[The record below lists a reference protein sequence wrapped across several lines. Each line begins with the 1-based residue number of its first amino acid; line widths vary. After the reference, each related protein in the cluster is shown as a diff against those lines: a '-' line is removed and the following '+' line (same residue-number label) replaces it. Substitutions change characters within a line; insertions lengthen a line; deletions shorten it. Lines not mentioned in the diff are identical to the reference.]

1 MDINKILIKI
11 IVILLGFSNLSAQ
24 ESAIDILKRVK
35 ENTLSLKNVY
45 YKFNISSK
53 FENNLFPISGEFY
66 IKQEN
71 YLIDTSEIDQ
81 IYDGEKFYTI
91 IHENKEI
98 IISTENTSFFNFSP
112 NQIFNFFLKGFD
124 LEIQNINNESYIIT
138 AESHEEEEI
147 IYNIFINSNL
157 SIERIEM
164 IEKETGNQIN
174 TFLTLTYD
182 YNLNVPFS
190 LFKFELNDYKN
201 YLIVTE
207 NWKY

>member
-35 ENTLSLKNVY
+35 ENTLSLKNVF

-66 IKQEN
+66 INKEK

-112 NQIFNFFLKGFD
+112 NQIFNFFLKGFN
-124 LEIQNINNESYIIT
+124 LEIQNINNGSYIIT
-138 AESHEEEEI
+138 AESLEEEEI

-207 NWKY
+207 N

>member
-35 ENTLSLKNVY
+35 ENTLSLENVY

-112 NQIFNFFLKGFD
+112 NQIFNFFLKGFN
-124 LEIQNINNESYIIT
+124 LEIQNINNKSYIIN
-138 AESHEEEEI
+138 AESRKEEEI
-147 IYNIFINSNL
+147 MYNIFINSNL

-207 NWKY
+207 N

>member
-35 ENTLSLKNVY
+35 ENTLSLENVY

-124 LEIQNINNESYIIT
+124 LEIQNINNESYFIT
-138 AESHEEEEI
+138 AESHEDEEI

-207 NWKY
+207 N

>member
-1 MDINKILIKI
+1 VDINKILIKI

-207 NWKY
+207 N

>member
-35 ENTLSLKNVY
+35 ENTLSLQNVY

-124 LEIQNINNESYIIT
+124 LEIQNINNGSYIIT
-138 AESHEEEEI
+138 AESLEEEEI

-164 IEKETGNQIN
+164 IEKETGNQIY

-207 NWKY
+207 N

>member
-1 MDINKILIKI
+1 VDINKILIKI

-35 ENTLSLKNVY
+35 ENTLSLQNVY

-207 NWKY
+207 N

>member
-35 ENTLSLKNVY
+35 ENTLSLQNVY

-124 LEIQNINNESYIIT
+124 LEIQNINNESYFIT

-207 NWKY
+207 N

>member
-1 MDINKILIKI
+1 MGINKILIKI

-35 ENTLSLKNVY
+35 ENTLSLKNVF

-124 LEIQNINNESYIIT
+124 LEIQNINNGSYIIT
-138 AESHEEEEI
+138 AESLEEEEI

-164 IEKETGNQIN
+164 IEKETGNQIY

-182 YNLNVPFS
+182 YNLNVPIS

-207 NWKY
+207 N

>member
-35 ENTLSLKNVY
+35 ENTLSLENVY

-124 LEIQNINNESYIIT
+124 LEIQNINNESYFIT
-138 AESHEEEEI
+138 AESHEEEEEI

-207 NWKY
+207 N

>member
-35 ENTLSLKNVY
+35 ENTLSLQNVY

-81 IYDGEKFYTI
+81 LYDGEKFYTI

-207 NWKY
+207 N

>member
-1 MDINKILIKI
+1 MGINKIVIKI

-35 ENTLSLKNVY
+35 ENTLSLENVY

-66 IKQEN
+66 IKQED

-190 LFKFELNDYKN
+190 LFKFEINDYKN

>member
-1 MDINKILIKI
+1 MEINKILIKI

-35 ENTLSLKNVY
+35 ENTLSLQNVY

-124 LEIQNINNESYIIT
+124 LEIQNINNGSYIIT
-138 AESHEEEEI
+138 AESLEEEEI

-164 IEKETGNQIN
+164 IEKETGNQIY

-207 NWKY
+207 N

>member
-35 ENTLSLKNVY
+35 ENTLSLQNVY

-207 NWKY
+207 N